1 MLHYPALW
9 LPNINSSVINPQ
21 PTTFPLHDLNLR
33 FQNRSHAGMLQVL
46 FNAFLLR
53 FEQHGIRPVPKFDT
67 LFPTGTFENQETF
80 FQNAGLQNLWRPC
93 SNCLSAPKSGSLN
106 KNWHL

>member
-33 FQNRSHAGMLQVL
+33 FQNRSHTGMLQVL

-53 FEQHGIRPVPKFDT
+53 FEQHDIRPVPNFDT

-80 FQNAGLQNLWRPC
+80 FFRMLGSKICGGPVRTVSALLNL
-93 SNCLSAPKSGSLN
+93 AA
-106 KNWHL
+106 